1 MGRWGVPASRTRES
15 ITLEFAIILLS
26 IRVVSRDQ
34 EPTND
39 LGARICSKSQYE
51 YLQLRFLLEQ
61 VRIVKCLH
69 RGRHTEDEADA

>member
-1 MGRWGVPASRTRES
+1 
-15 ITLEFAIILLS
+15 
-26 IRVVSRDQ
+26 VVSRDQ